1 MSTFNE
7 IGSGGVLTAGCV
19 LVTFLDKLHTIYA
32 KGDFAYNVNKARVGV
47 LERVVIK
54 RQRVIQNIKTHGLLT
69 VLYVDTLNALW
80 SDSDLVPF
88 SEAQSLATIYLDGL
102 LDELDKIDLSD

>member
-7 IGSGGVLTAGCV
+7 TGSGGASTSGCV
-19 LVTFLDKLHTIYA
+19 LVTFLDELHTTYA
-32 KGDFAYNVNKARVGV
+32 QGDFAYNVNKARVGV

-54 RQRVIQNIKTHGLLT
+54 RQRVIQNVKTGGLFT

-80 SDSDLVPF
+80 NEFDLVPF
-88 SEAQSLATIYLDGL
+88 SEAQVLATAYLEGL
-102 LDELDKIDLSD
+102 LDELDKIDLCD